1 MTEDDIYSSSKNMQY
16 GDGFSDDDAP
26 QMVMPP
32 PQPPQQPYRRER
44 TPVSPNGYYPPNQQ
58 QYYPTGKKKKKHP
71 FLKFLLILF
80 LLAVIA
86 FIVYVILVL
95 GRIHYTNEDPD
106 HSAAEAAGIELK
118 DEPGVTNIL
127 LFGEDNHKDN
137 ERGRADTMILLSI
150 DKSTGQLKQTS
161 FMRDV
166 YVTIPG
172 FGDNKLNAAFSIGG
186 PKLACETVEY
196 NFGLRIDK
204 YMVVDFNSFTDIIDS
219 LGGID
224 LELTYDEVA
233 YINWQSKKNHQTE
246 DDDELKKDEYE
257 YKGDNDGNFKALVHL
272 NGRQALW
279 YARDRDS
286 AGSDFD
292 RTQRQRIVMNTIFSR
307 LKGSN
312 PFTLMGS
319 VFAVSGHLTTNMNPI
334 EVTGAGFEIVSSMGY
349 EKKEHRVP
357 TSDNYY
363 DAYFDHCGQTLV
375 ISDPYT
381 EKTRLYD
388 FIFKKAE

>member
-32 PQPPQQPYRRER
+32 PQPPQQPYRRGR

-137 ERGRADTMILLSI
+137 ERGRADTMILLSL

-204 YMVVDFNSFTDIIDS
+204 SDGDLCIRLDKGMGTNYITMYEMLSAWQKQAEKLNNGEISKTEYDS
-219 LGGID
+219 WRYNYPKYCTIP
-224 LELTYDEVA
+224 ER
-233 YINWQSKKNHQTE
+233 KE
-246 DDDELKKDEYE
+246 D
-257 YKGDNDGNFKALVHL
+257 
-272 NGRQALW
+272 
-279 YARDRDS
+279 
-286 AGSDFD
+286 
-292 RTQRQRIVMNTIFSR
+292 
-307 LKGSN
+307 
-312 PFTLMGS
+312 
-319 VFAVSGHLTTNMNPI
+319 
-334 EVTGAGFEIVSSMGY
+334 
-349 EKKEHRVP
+349 
-357 TSDNYY
+357 
-363 DAYFDHCGQTLV
+363 
-375 ISDPYT
+375 
-381 EKTRLYD
+381 
-388 FIFKKAE
+388 